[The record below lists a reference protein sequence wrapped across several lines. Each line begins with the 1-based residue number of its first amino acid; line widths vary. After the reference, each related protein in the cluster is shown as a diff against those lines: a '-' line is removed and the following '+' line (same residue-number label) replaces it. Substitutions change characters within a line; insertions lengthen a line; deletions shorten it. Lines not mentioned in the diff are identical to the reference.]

1 MDNANTHKVTS
12 EGAPS
17 IFCLHLVNGIQYLV
31 PFICQRCGNCCR
43 VAFDAPC
50 QHLREP
56 NVCLIYD
63 RRPSECLTFPVY
75 TGDILANVV
84 CKGYQLSQKAIT
96 ILSHDIDYWI
106 GCGSSDIFKATE
118 GLRETIDKFERGN
131 LPREFID
138 RFIDLNS

>member
-1 MDNANTHKVTS
+1 MDNADTHQSVSK
-12 EGAPS
+12 EAPS
-17 IFCLHLVNGIQYLV
+17 FFALHLVNGDQYLV

-63 RRPSECLTFPVY
+63 RRPGECRTFPVS
-75 TGDILANVV
+75 TGDILAQVV
-84 CKGYQLSQKAIT
+84 CPGYQLSQKAVAV
-96 ILSHDIDYWI
+96 LADGIDYQTGPGDRDAFQPLKRLDDTI
-106 GCGSSDIFKATE
+106 TKLKKA
-118 GLRETIDKFERGN
+118 D
-131 LPREFID
+131 LPAEFID